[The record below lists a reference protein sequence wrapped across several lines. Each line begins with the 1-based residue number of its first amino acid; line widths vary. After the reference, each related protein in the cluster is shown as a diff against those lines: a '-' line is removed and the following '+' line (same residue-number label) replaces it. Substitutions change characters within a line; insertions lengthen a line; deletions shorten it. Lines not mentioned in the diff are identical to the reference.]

1 MTTPLLDITDLT
13 IEFGPPA
20 RPVKAVDGVAFAIE
34 AGGSVGVVG
43 ESGSG
48 KSLTA
53 LAILRLIPDPPGRI
67 SAGRIVF
74 AGTDLLGLP
83 RERMPDIRGR
93 EIAMIFQEPMSSL
106 NPVMTIG
113 DQIAEVL
120 YLHEQLSRRERRA
133 RVIATLASVGM
144 PAPEERLGA
153 FPHQFSGG
161 MRQRVMIAMAVACN
175 PKLLIAD
182 EPTTALDVTVQ
193 AQVLTLMRQL
203 RTRLNTALLFVSH
216 DLRVIAEIADR
227 VVVMYAGKVVE
238 TGEVRDIFRYPG
250 HPYTQALLQ
259 SIPRVEGGG
268 GGDDRRRLYQIPGGV
283 PSPAAR
289 PPGCPFAP
297 RCPSRLAICT
307 QEMPPM
313 FALGG
318 THQAA
323 CWRNDGA
330 VS

>member
-1 MTTPLLDITDLT
+1 MSQPLLEITNLT
-13 IEFGPPA
+13 IEFGPVA
-20 RPVKAVDGVAFAIE
+20 RPVRAVDDVSFAVE

-53 LAILRLIPDPPGRI
+53 LAILRLIPEPPGRI
-67 SAGRIVF
+67 STGRIAF
-74 AGTDLLGLP
+74 AGIDLLTLP
-83 RERMPDIRGR
+83 RDRMPDIRGR

-113 DQIAEVL
+113 DQIGEVL
-120 YLHEQLSRRERRA
+120 YLHERLSRRERRA
-133 RVIATLASVGM
+133 RVIAALESVGI

-161 MRQRVMIAMAVACN
+161 MRQRVMIAMAVACS

-193 AQVLTLMRQL
+193 AQVLTLMREL
-203 RTRLNTALLFVSH
+203 RERLNTAVLFVSH
-216 DLRVIAEIADR
+216 DLGVIAEITDR

-238 TGEVRDIFRYPG
+238 TGEVREIFRHPA

-259 SIPRVEGGG
+259 SIPRVD
-268 GGDDRRRLYQIPGGV
+268 DDRRRLYQIPGGV
-283 PSPAAR
+283 PSPATR

-297 RCPSRLAICT
+297 RCPSRLAICA

-313 FALGG
+313 FTLGG
-318 THQAA
+318 EHKAA
-323 CWRNDGA
+323 CWLNDGTA
-330 VS
+330 P

>member
-1 MTTPLLDITDLT
+1 MSLLEITDLT
-13 IEFGPPA
+13 VEFGPHGRA
-20 RPVKAVDGVAFAIE
+20 VKAVDGISFAIE
-34 AGGSVGVVG
+34 PGGCVGVVG

-53 LAILRLIPDPPGRI
+53 LAILRLIPEPPGRI
-67 SAGRIVF
+67 SSGTIVF
-74 AGTDLLGLP
+74 AGTDLLKLP
-83 RERMPDIRGR
+83 RDRMPDIRGS

-113 DQIAEVL
+113 DQVAEVL
-120 YLHEQLSRRERRA
+120 LLHENLSRRDRRN
-133 RVIATLASVGM
+133 RVIAALASVGI

-161 MRQRVMIAMAVACN
+161 MRQRVMIAMALACN

-193 AQVLTLMRQL
+193 AQVLMLMRQL
-203 RTRLNTALLFVSH
+203 RERLNTSVLFVSH
-216 DLRVIAEIADR
+216 DLGVIAEIADR

-238 TGEVRDIFRYPG
+238 TGVVRDIFRHPG

-259 SIPRVEGGG
+259 SIPRVD
-268 GGDDRRRLYQIPGGV
+268 DDRQRLYQIPGSV
-283 PSPAAR
+283 PSPRAR

-297 RCPSRLAICT
+297 RCPSRMPICG
-307 QEMPPM
+307 ERMPPM
-313 FALGG
+313 FSLGAA
-318 THQAA
+318 HQAA
-323 CWRNDGA
+323 CWLNEGA
-330 VS
+330 PS

>member
-1 MTTPLLDITDLT
+1 MTEPLLDIADLT
-13 IEFGPPA
+13 IEFGPRA

-53 LAILRLIPDPPGRI
+53 LAILRLIPEPPGRI
-67 SAGRIVF
+67 SAGRITF
-74 AGTDLLGLP
+74 SGTDLLRLP

-120 YLHEQLSRRERRA
+120 YLHEDLSRRERRA

-193 AQVLTLMRQL
+193 AQVLNLMRQL
-203 RTRLNTALLFVSH
+203 RERLNTALLFVSH
-216 DLRVIAEIADR
+216 DLGVIAEIADR

-238 TGEVRDIFRYPG
+238 TGDVRDIFRHSG

-259 SIPRVEGGG
+259 SIPRVD
-268 GGDDRRRLYQIPGGV
+268 DDRSRLYQIPGGV

-318 THQAA
+318 AHQAA
-323 CWRNDGA
+323 CWLNDGA
-330 VS
+330 AS

>member
-1 MTTPLLDITDLT
+1 MSTPLLEIFDLT
-13 IEFGPPA
+13 VEFGPA
-20 RPVKAVDGVAFAIE
+20 AAPVRAVDGVSFAIE

-53 LAILRLIPDPPGRI
+53 LAILRLIPEPPGRI
-67 SAGRIVF
+67 SGGRIVF
-74 AGTDLLGLP
+74 AGTDLLTLP
-83 RERMPDIRGR
+83 RERMPDIRGS

-113 DQIAEVL
+113 DQIGEVL
-120 YLHEQLSRRERRA
+120 YLHEHLSRRERRE
-133 RVIATLASVGM
+133 RVIAALASVGI

-161 MRQRVMIAMAVACN
+161 MRQRVMIAMALACN

-203 RTRLNTALLFVSH
+203 RERLNTSVLFVSH
-216 DLRVIAEIADR
+216 DFGVIAEIADH

-238 TGEVRDIFRYPG
+238 AGEVRDIFRHPG

-259 SIPRVEGGG
+259 SIPRV
-268 GGDDRRRLYQIPGGV
+268 DDDQQRLYQIPGTV
-283 PSPAAR
+283 PSPATR

-297 RCPSRLAICT
+297 RCPSRLPVCT
-307 QEMPPM
+307 REMPPM
-313 FALGG
+313 VALGAA
-318 THQAA
+318 HQAA
-323 CWRNDGA
+323 CWLNGA
-330 VS
+330 TA

>member
-1 MTTPLLDITDLT
+1 MTDALLTVTDLT
-13 IEFGPPA
+13 VEFGSRTGA
-20 RPVKAVDGVAFAIE
+20 VKAIDGISFSIE

-53 LAILRLIPDPPGRI
+53 LSILRLIPEPPGRI
-67 SAGRIVF
+67 SHGRIEF
-74 AGTDLLGLP
+74 AGTDLLTLP
-83 RERMPDIRGR
+83 REQMPDIRGS

-113 DQIAEVL
+113 DQIGEVL
-120 YLHEQLSRRERRA
+120 HLHEHLSRRERRS
-133 RVIATLASVGM
+133 RVIAALANVGI

-161 MRQRVMIAMAVACN
+161 MRQRVMIAMALACN

-193 AQVLTLMRQL
+193 AQVLNLMRQL
-203 RTRLNTALLFVSH
+203 RERLNTALLFISH
-216 DLRVIAEIADR
+216 DLGVIAEIADR

-238 TGEVRDIFRYPG
+238 AGDVREIFRHPG

-259 SIPRVEGGG
+259 SIPRFD
-268 GGDDRRRLYQIPGGV
+268 DDRHRLYQIPGGV
-283 PSPAAR
+283 PSPATR

-297 RCPSRLAICT
+297 RCPSRRDICT
-307 QEMPPM
+307 QAMPPM
-313 FALGG
+313 FSLGRA
-318 THQAA
+318 HQAA
-323 CWRNDGA
+323 CWLNEGA
-330 VS
+330 DA

>member
-1 MTTPLLDITDLT
+1 MSLLDISNLT
-13 IEFGPPA
+13 VEFGSPA
-20 RPVKAVDGVAFAIE
+20 NPVKAVDGISFSID

-67 SAGRIVF
+67 STGRIEF
-74 AGTDLLGLP
+74 AGTDLLKLP
-83 RERMPDIRGR
+83 PERMPDIRGR

-113 DQIAEVL
+113 DQISEVL
-120 YLHEQLSRRERRA
+120 YLHEQLSRRDRRA
-133 RVIATLASVGM
+133 RVIAALAGVGI

-161 MRQRVMIAMAVACN
+161 MRQRVMIAMAIACN

-203 RTRLNTALLFVSH
+203 RERLNTSLMFVSH
-216 DLRVIAEIADR
+216 DLGVIAEIADR
-227 VVVMYAGKVVE
+227 VVVMYAGQVVE
-238 TGEVRDIFRYPG
+238 TGAVRDIFRHSA

-259 SIPRVEGGG
+259 SIPRV
-268 GGDDRRRLYQIPGGV
+268 DDDLQRLYQIPGSV
-283 PSPAAR
+283 PSPQSR

-297 RCPSRLAICT
+297 RCPSRRPICT
-307 QEMPPM
+307 EIKPPM
-313 FALGG
+313 FSLGN
-318 THQAA
+318 THHAA
-323 CWRNDGA
+323 CWLNEGA
-330 VS
+330 PA

>member
-1 MTTPLLDITDLT
+1 MNQPLLEITNLT
-13 IEFGPPA
+13 IEFGPVT
-20 RPVKAVDGVAFAIE
+20 RPVRAVDDVSFAIE

-53 LAILRLIPDPPGRI
+53 LAILRLIPEPPGRI
-67 SAGRIVF
+67 STGRIAF
-74 AGTDLLGLP
+74 AGIDLLTLP
-83 RERMPDIRGR
+83 RDRMPDIRGR

-113 DQIAEVL
+113 DQIGEVL
-120 YLHEQLSRRERRA
+120 YLHERLSRRERRA
-133 RVIATLASVGM
+133 RVIAALASVGI

-161 MRQRVMIAMAVACN
+161 MRQRVMIAMAVACS

-193 AQVLTLMRQL
+193 AQVLTLMREL
-203 RTRLNTALLFVSH
+203 RERLDTAVLLVSH
-216 DLRVIAEIADR
+216 DLGVIAEITDR

-238 TGEVRDIFRYPG
+238 TGEVREIFRHPA

-259 SIPRVEGGG
+259 SIPRVD
-268 GGDDRRRLYQIPGGV
+268 DDRRRLYQIPGGV
-283 PSPAAR
+283 PSPATR

-297 RCPSRLAICT
+297 RCPSRLVICA

-313 FALGG
+313 FTLGRE
-318 THQAA
+318 HKAA
-323 CWRNDGA
+323 CWLNDGTA
-330 VS
+330 P

>member
-1 MTTPLLDITDLT
+1 MASLLSIFKLHIGFSTEDGLSPGVEDISLEVRRGE
-13 IEFGPPA
+13 I
-20 RPVKAVDGVAFAIE
+20 VAL
-34 AGGSVGVVG
+34 VG

-48 KSLTA
+48 KSITA
-53 LAILRLIPDPPGRI
+53 LSILQLLPMPPARILSGEIFFTGRDGQTI
-67 SAGRIVF
+67 
-74 AGTDLLGLP
+74 DLLRQP
-83 RERMPDIRGR
+83 ASSMQKIRGG

-120 YLHEQLSRRERRA
+120 YLHERLSRRERRA
-133 RVIATLASVGM
+133 RVIAALTSVGI

-203 RTRLNTALLFVSH
+203 RERLNTAVLFVSH
-216 DLRVIAEIADR
+216 DLGVIAEIADR

-238 TGEVRDIFRYPG
+238 TGAVRDIFRHPG

-259 SIPRVEGGG
+259 SIPRAD
-268 GGDDRRRLYQIPGGV
+268 DDRPRLYQIPGGV
-283 PSPAAR
+283 PSPATR
-289 PPGCPFAP
+289 LPGCPFAP

-313 FALGG
+313 FALGAA
-318 THQAA
+318 HHAA
-323 CWRNDGA
+323 CWLNDGA
-330 VS
+330 AS

>member
-1 MTTPLLDITDLT
+1 MSLLNISDLT
-13 IEFGPPA
+13 VEFGPA
-20 RPVKAVDGVAFAIE
+20 SRPVKAVDGVSFAID

-53 LAILRLIPDPPGRI
+53 LAILRLIPEPPGRI
-67 SAGRIVF
+67 STGRIEF
-74 AGTDLLGLP
+74 SGTDLLTLP
-83 RERMPDIRGR
+83 PERMPDIRGR

-113 DQIAEVL
+113 DQISEVL
-120 YLHEQLSRRERRA
+120 YLHEQLSRRARRA
-133 RVIATLASVGM
+133 RVIAVLASVGI

-161 MRQRVMIAMAVACN
+161 MRQRVMIAMAIACN

-203 RTRLNTALLFVSH
+203 RERLNTSLMFVSH
-216 DLRVIAEIADR
+216 DLGVIAEIADR

-238 TGEVRDIFRYPG
+238 TGGVRDIFRHSA

-259 SIPRVEGGG
+259 SIPRVD
-268 GGDDRRRLYQIPGGV
+268 DDRQRLYQIPGSV
-283 PSPAAR
+283 PSPQSR

-297 RCPSRLAICT
+297 RCPSRRPICT
-307 QEMPPM
+307 EEMPQM
-313 FALGG
+313 SSLGA

-323 CWRNDGA
+323 CWLNESA
-330 VS
+330 PA

>member
-1 MTTPLLDITDLT
+1 MTGPLLEITDLT
-13 IEFGPPA
+13 IEFGPRA

-53 LAILRLIPDPPGRI
+53 LAILRLIPEPPGRI
-67 SAGRIVF
+67 SAGRIAF
-74 AGTDLLGLP
+74 DGTDLLSLP

-120 YLHEQLSRRERRA
+120 ILHERLSRRERRA
-133 RVIATLASVGM
+133 RVIAALTSVGM

-161 MRQRVMIAMAVACN
+161 MRQRVMIAMAVACK

-203 RTRLNTALLFVSH
+203 RERLNTAVLFVSH
-216 DLRVIAEIADR
+216 DLGVIAEIADH

-238 TGEVRDIFRYPG
+238 TGEVRDIFRHPG

-259 SIPRVEGGG
+259 SIPRV
-268 GGDDRRRLYQIPGGV
+268 DDDLHRLYQIPGGV

-297 RCPSRLAICT
+297 RCPSRRTICA

-318 THQAA
+318 VHQAA
-323 CWRNDGA
+323 CWLNDGVA
-330 VS
+330 S

>member
-1 MTTPLLDITDLT
+1 MSQLLLEITNLT
-13 IEFGPPA
+13 IEFGPVA
-20 RPVKAVDGVAFAIE
+20 RPVRAVDDVSFAIE

-53 LAILRLIPDPPGRI
+53 LAILRLIPEPPGRI
-67 SAGRIVF
+67 STGRIAF
-74 AGTDLLGLP
+74 AGIDLLTLP
-83 RERMPDIRGR
+83 RDRMPDIRGR

-113 DQIAEVL
+113 DQIGEVL
-120 YLHEQLSRRERRA
+120 YLHERLSRRERRA
-133 RVIATLASVGM
+133 RVIAALASVGI

-161 MRQRVMIAMAVACN
+161 MRQRVMIAMAVACS

-193 AQVLTLMRQL
+193 AQVLTLMREL
-203 RTRLNTALLFVSH
+203 RERLDTAVLLVSH
-216 DLRVIAEIADR
+216 DLGVIAEITDR

-238 TGEVRDIFRYPG
+238 TGEVREIFRHPA

-259 SIPRVEGGG
+259 SIPRVD
-268 GGDDRRRLYQIPGGV
+268 DDRRRLYQIPGGV
-283 PSPAAR
+283 PSPATR

-297 RCPSRLAICT
+297 RCPSRLAICA

-313 FALGG
+313 FTLGRE
-318 THQAA
+318 HKAA
-323 CWRNDGA
+323 CWLNDGTA
-330 VS
+330 P

>member
-1 MTTPLLDITDLT
+1 VSEPLLEITDLT
-13 IEFGPPA
+13 VEFGPRA
-20 RPVKAVDGVAFAIE
+20 RPVKAVDGVSFAIE

-53 LAILRLIPDPPGRI
+53 LAILRLIPEPPGRI
-67 SAGRIVF
+67 SAGRIAF
-74 AGTDLLGLP
+74 AGTDLLTLP
-83 RERMPDIRGR
+83 RDRMPDIRGR

-120 YLHEQLSRRERRA
+120 YLHERLSRRERRA
-133 RVIATLASVGM
+133 RVIAALASVGI

-203 RTRLNTALLFVSH
+203 RERLNTAVLFVSH
-216 DLRVIAEIADR
+216 DLGVIAEIADR

-238 TGEVRDIFRYPG
+238 TGAVRDIFRHPG

-259 SIPRVEGGG
+259 SIPRAD
-268 GGDDRRRLYQIPGGV
+268 DDRHRLYQIPGGV
-283 PSPAAR
+283 PSPATR

-313 FALGG
+313 FALGAA
-318 THQAA
+318 HHAA
-323 CWRNDGA
+323 CWLNDGA
-330 VS
+330 AS

>member
-1 MTTPLLDITDLT
+1 MSQPLLEITNLT
-13 IEFGPPA
+13 IEFGPVT
-20 RPVKAVDGVAFAIE
+20 RPVRAVDDVSFAIE

-53 LAILRLIPDPPGRI
+53 LAILRLIPEPPGRI
-67 SAGRIVF
+67 STGRIAF
-74 AGTDLLGLP
+74 AGIDLLTLP
-83 RERMPDIRGR
+83 RDRMPDIRGR

-113 DQIAEVL
+113 DQIGEVL
-120 YLHEQLSRRERRA
+120 YLHERLSRRERRA
-133 RVIATLASVGM
+133 RVIAALASVGI

-161 MRQRVMIAMAVACN
+161 MRQRVMIAMAVACS

-193 AQVLTLMRQL
+193 AQMLTLMREL
-203 RTRLNTALLFVSH
+203 RERLNTAVLFVSH
-216 DLRVIAEIADR
+216 DLGVIAEITDH

-238 TGEVRDIFRYPG
+238 TGEVREIFRHPA

-259 SIPRVEGGG
+259 SIPRVD
-268 GGDDRRRLYQIPGGV
+268 DDRRRLYQIPGGV
-283 PSPAAR
+283 PSPATR

-313 FALGG
+313 FTLSGE
-318 THQAA
+318 HKAA
-323 CWRNDGA
+323 CWLNDGTA
-330 VS
+330 P

>member
-1 MTTPLLDITDLT
+1 MSQLLLEITNLT
-13 IEFGPPA
+13 IEFGPVA
-20 RPVKAVDGVAFAIE
+20 RPVRAVDDVSFAIE

-53 LAILRLIPDPPGRI
+53 LAILRLIPEPPARISTGRI
-67 SAGRIVF
+67 AF
-74 AGTDLLGLP
+74 AGIDLLTLP
-83 RERMPDIRGR
+83 RDRMPDIRGR

-113 DQIAEVL
+113 DQVGEVL
-120 YLHEQLSRRERRA
+120 YLHERLSRRERRA
-133 RVIATLASVGM
+133 RVIAALASVGI

-175 PKLLIAD
+175 PMLLIAD

-193 AQVLTLMRQL
+193 AQVLTLMREL
-203 RTRLNTALLFVSH
+203 RERLNTAVLFVSH
-216 DLRVIAEIADR
+216 DLGVIAEITDR

-238 TGEVRDIFRYPG
+238 TGEVREIFRHPA

-259 SIPRVEGGG
+259 SIPRVD
-268 GGDDRRRLYQIPGGV
+268 DDRRRLYQIPGGV
-283 PSPAAR
+283 PSPATR

-318 THQAA
+318 EHKAA
-323 CWRNDGA
+323 CWLNDGA
-330 VS
+330 AP

>member
-1 MTTPLLDITDLT
+1 
-13 IEFGPPA
+13 
-20 RPVKAVDGVAFAIE
+20 
-34 AGGSVGVVG
+34 
-43 ESGSG
+43 
-48 KSLTA
+48 
-53 LAILRLIPDPPGRI
+53 
-67 SAGRIVF
+67 
-74 AGTDLLGLP
+74 
-83 RERMPDIRGR
+83 
-93 EIAMIFQEPMSSL
+93 MIFQEPMSSL

-216 DLRVIAEIADR
+216 DLGVIAEIADR

>member
-1 MTTPLLDITDLT
+1 MTGSLLEISDLT
-13 IEFGPPA
+13 IEFGPRD
-20 RPVKAVDGVAFAIE
+20 RPVQAVAGVGFSIE

-53 LAILRLIPDPPGRI
+53 LAILRLIPEPPGRI

-74 AGTDLLGLP
+74 AGTDLLTLP

-120 YLHEQLSRRERRA
+120 YLHERFSRRERRA
-133 RVIATLASVGM
+133 RVIAALASVGI

-203 RTRLNTALLFVSH
+203 RERLNTAVLFVSH
-216 DLRVIAEIADR
+216 DLGVIAEIADR

-238 TGEVRDIFRYPG
+238 TGEVCDIFRHPG

-259 SIPRVEGGG
+259 SIPRAD
-268 GGDDRRRLYQIPGGV
+268 DDRDRLYQIPGGV
-283 PSPAAR
+283 PSPATR

-297 RCPSRLAICT
+297 RCPSRMAICT

-323 CWRNDGA
+323 CWRNDGSA
-330 VS
+330 S